1 MYANSRIAYIGL
13 TNTEDDMSYLN
24 IKDLSGPIANGHG
37 WSTFITVTSD
47 SAEAAM
53 EKAREIAPDAE
64 YSVGR
69 VGRFGGAV
77 LSGYSVTAR
86 LTVWLESP
94 KYTAATERVSVD
106 RGGIVGAVRE
116 ERHFIVDHNGKEV
129 EGAKIFRTGIS
140 ARPIA
145 WRMAYNMNLGAVA

>member
-1 MYANSRIAYIGL
+1 
-13 TNTEDDMSYLN
+13 MSYLN
-24 IKDLSGPIANGHG
+24 VKDLSGPIASGHG

-47 SAEAAM
+47 SMDAAM
-53 EKAREIAPDAE
+53 EKVRELAPDAE

-69 VGRFGGAV
+69 IGRFGGAI

-86 LTVWLESP
+86 STVWLESP
-94 KYTAATERVSVD
+94 KYTAA
-106 RGGIVGAVRE
+106 RE
-116 ERHFIVDHNGKEV
+116 WTGDGERHFIVDHDGAEV

-145 WRMAYNMNLGAVA
+145 WRMAYDMNIGAVA